1 MPLKSLSEREWDV
14 YGRGRFGGTLAE
26 RRLNCHLKKN
36 LVVSDAVDN
45 T

>member
-14 YGRGRFGGTLAE
+14 YGRGKIWWHIGRKKIELPPQ
-26 RRLNCHLKKN
+26 KN